1 MSFEIRKYSSADA
14 PLWDAFV
21 KSAWNGVFLF
31 ERGFMDYHADR
42 FEDYSLL
49 AFSGDKL
56 KAVLPANRRDEV
68 LHSHQG
74 LTYGGWVLAPRF
86 GAAELDALFAEMESW
101 LAEQGFSRICYKQK
115 PFVFDRHFSAA
126 DAWVLWKR
134 DYQLWRRDL
143 SFCFDWQ
150 NTPGFARDKRYRL
163 NKSARNDLRLQVNG
177 DEAAFLALVNHN
189 LQNKYDATA
198 VHSLPEVQLLQQR
211 FPEQIKT
218 FGVHRGAQFLGG
230 AWTFIDNDFVHTQ
243 YFHFNEEGR
252 RLCAP
257 EFLVGQLSALYG
269 RDKRYF
275 SFGTSTEAE
284 GQRLNEGLAAFK
296 EGFGAAGFCHDF
308 YRKDLCR

>member
-115 PFVFDRHFSAA
+115 PFVDRKS
-126 DAWVLWKR
+126 
-134 DYQLWRRDL
+134 
-143 SFCFDWQ
+143 
-150 NTPGFARDKRYRL
+150 TRL
-163 NKSARNDLRLQVNG
+163 NSSHVRIS
-177 DEAAFLALVNHN
+177 
-189 LQNKYDATA
+189 YA
-198 VHSLPEVQLLQQR
+198 V
-211 FPEQIKT
+211 
-218 FGVHRGAQFLGG
+218 
-230 AWTFIDNDFVHTQ
+230 
-243 YFHFNEEGR
+243 
-252 RLCAP
+252 
-257 EFLVGQLSALYG
+257 
-269 RDKRYF
+269 
-275 SFGTSTEAE
+275 
-284 GQRLNEGLAAFK
+284 
-296 EGFGAAGFCHDF
+296 FCL
-308 YRKDLCR
+308 K